1 MVSASPVARVVSER
15 VTTVNCLERKVRV
28 TRVVIQRVT
37 ILDSLE
43 RKMGVTKVVIQ
54 RDYRGEFGEE
64 IEGSK
69 GGQ

>member
-1 MVSASPVARVVSER
+1 MVSER

-43 RKMGVTKVVIQ
+43 RNVRVARVVWSLS
-54 RDYRGEFGEE
+54 E
-64 IEGSK
+64 
-69 GGQ
+69 